1 MPAIK
6 SDPTLTEPTTYDS
19 DGEEPPSNVVVSEP
33 VSEPTKE
40 QEETVEKP
48 KKVSKKG
55 SVKA

>member
-19 DGEEPPSNVVVSEP
+19 DGEEPPSNVVVSSEP
-33 VSEPTKE
+33 VKE
-40 QEETVEKP
+40 EETVEVEKP